1 MAKRHKCSMP
11 KLKSKSRSRIQ
22 KSSWTRQE
30 SIAMMALGASVVMR
44 EEYDTLVT
52 CGDCNNR
59 WDGFA
64 QCSCYM
70 DNY

>member
-1 MAKRHKCSMP
+1 
-11 KLKSKSRSRIQ
+11 
-22 KSSWTRQE
+22 
-30 SIAMMALGASVVMR
+30 MMALGASVVMR